1 MKRRDILK
9 GTAAI
14 AGAALVATPVL
25 AQGAQALTAGAQAP
39 RPRFGPNL
47 MRDIHTRATE
57 ISPFFRSGVVQAQYL
72 SPEDIAT
79 GAKNPIVEGTWPW
92 LDASGPLPV
101 KMDKYSEIYAKD
113 MAEHTGNF
121 DQDVLMDAFGAMEAK
136 EFNTAFIYMLNG
148 MVSSGQVPNQG
159 RLNANPK
166 RWNGSEVSDDLVVAM
181 NFDTYAWLEPHLDFR
196 ISEKNLGYGAIGN
209 IPVIVDSRFK
219 MQDNSNAW
227 LLMRDFV
234 KLEMNDGGWEPAM
247 EYVVNHPI
255 GMYTEGGLEGKWVRE
270 VLRHRYQWRFDT
282 QPWQFTTEFPDYTS
296 ARTLAVGDS
305 WSVNQDSIKWLDF
318 MTAQL
323 CWLSNNG
330 EHSIDFP
337 NKI

>member
-9 GTAAI
+9 GAAAV
-14 AGAALVATPVL
+14 AGAALVATPALV
-25 AQGAQALTAGAQAP
+25 QGAQALAPVAQAP

-47 MRDIHTRATE
+47 LREIHTRATE

-72 SPEDIAT
+72 SAEDIRT
-79 GAKNPIVEGTWPW
+79 GAKNPIIVGTWPW
-92 LDASGPLPV
+92 FHASEPSPF
-101 KMDKYSEIYAKD
+101 KMDRYSEIYAKD

-136 EFNTAFIYMLNG
+136 EFNTAFIYMCNG
-148 MVSSGQVPNQG
+148 MVGSGQVPNQG

-166 RWNGSEVSDDLVVAM
+166 WWNGSEVSDNLVVAM

-219 MQDNSNAW
+219 MQANSNVW
-227 LLMRDFV
+227 LLGHDFV
-234 KLEMNDGGWEPAM
+234 KLEMNDGNLLPAM
-247 EYVVNHPI
+247 EYVVNHPV
-255 GMYTEGGLEGKWVRE
+255 GMYTESELEGKWVRE
-270 VLRHRYQWRFDT
+270 VLRHRYQWRFDP
-282 QPWQFTTEFPDYTS
+282 QPWQFTTEFPDDIS
-296 ARTLAVGDS
+296 ARSLAVSES
-305 WSVNQDSIKWLDF
+305 WEVNQDSIKWLDF

-323 CWLSNNG
+323 YWLSDDG
-330 EHSIDFP
+330 ERVVEFP
-337 NKI
+337 NAI